1 MLPITRTNLI
11 YLNSTSHSG
20 LESTKFIQLMGL
32 YHPISDRN
40 GLRWTLLCFPILWF
54 CRRSK
59 NRALQTDN
67 LAQQPELTY
76 PISNSLS
83 GSLTS
88 GGLLLA
94 FQLRI
99 DLQEDIFF
107 ILVVLF
113 EAEEVVEALLRLLGQ
128 LQSVNALF
136 VGADVVLEVKVEE
149 EKAGKESC
157 Q

>member
-1 MLPITRTNLI
+1 M
-11 YLNSTSHSG
+11 
-20 LESTKFIQLMGL
+20 
-32 YHPISDRN
+32 
-40 GLRWTLLCFPILWF
+40 LCFPILWF

-99 DLQEDIFF
+99 DLQEDVFF

-128 LQSVNALF
+128 LQSVDALF
-136 VGADVVLEVKVEE
+136 VGADVVLEVRVEE